1 MLPHFQHCPTTCK
14 VIRRLANVASLSD
27 HVWRIAVPNG
37 FRLEA
42 ETDFRDLKEVFL
54 RTLSLSM
61 FVVELAGTS
70 FCRCKGLSF
79 LYINILKYMRD
90 GQNSLFFFNK
100 KMDVIG
106 FELDLIVLRCFEFVA
121 YL

>member
-1 MLPHFQHCPTTCK
+1 M
-14 VIRRLANVASLSD
+14 
-27 HVWRIAVPNG
+27 PNG